1 MPTRTQWARSWTIA
15 VLAVAALG
23 CEEEKPKAAPK
34 RAVPS
39 AVTPAPSAAPVESA
53 APAAPAAPVLSAKCP
68 KESSGEGT
76 YNSPCEAKGASRMME
91 VTWNNKIDDK
101 GPIFRVI
108 NKSPEVI
115 LHGKVVVYFY
125 DKAGKQLEIPA
136 PAGSSG
142 KAKPYQTCSGAI
154 FGGIMKPAE
163 KAFFNF
169 SCVKKTHVP
178 EGTTAIEAEMQMVGF
193 ADASEKAVDYYW
205 RNAELTPDERKK
217 GGIKAKK

>member
-1 MPTRTQWARSWTIA
+1 MIA
-15 VLAVAALG
+15 ALALSALG
-23 CEEEKPKAAPK
+23 CEEEKPKPAPK
-34 RAVPS
+34 PAVPS
-39 AVTPAPSAAPVESA
+39 AVTPAPVAPPAESA
-53 APAAPAAPVLSAKCP
+53 APAAPAAPVLNDKCP
-68 KESSGEGT
+68 KDSSGEGT
-76 YNSPCEAKGASRMME
+76 FNNPCDTKGAQRMME
-91 VTWNNKIDDK
+91 VAWNNKIDDK

-108 NKSPEVI
+108 NKTKSPI

-154 FGGIMKPAE
+154 FGGIMKPDE

-178 EGTTAIEAEMQMVGF
+178 EGATAIEAEMQMVGF

-205 RNAELTPDERKK
+205 RNADLTPDERKK